1 MKLLDIVKPQK
12 HEKKKTLINQGVR
25 IKKYIRF
32 NAPLRDPR
40 DQQKPSCCFWF
51 LFISLI
57 ASYWLEACCASSYL
71 LIHVLLTFFFLSLY
85 VLHLRIFFFESV
97 GVDCT
102 NTILKHC
109 VLSMMNYIHMDF
121 DKPKLN
127 RQAWFVVWLFR
138 RGNIFSKR
146 MMRNGEFSISGALK
160 FCSDLLD
167 KKKETFFNNFK

>member
-1 MKLLDIVKPQK
+1 MHPC
-12 HEKKKTLINQGVR
+12 ETREIN
-25 IKKYIRF
+25 KSPH
-32 NAPLRDPR
+32 A
-40 DQQKPSCCFWF
+40 
-51 LFISLI
+51 
-57 ASYWLEACCASSYL
+57 ASDFSS
-71 LIHVLLTFFFLSLY
+71 FLSLPATDSRH
-85 VLHLRIFFFESV
+85 VVHHHTCLFMCFLRFSFYLCMCFIFEFFFFESV